1 MRQFLVFLF
10 VVVITGANAQTIFSY
25 GNHQV
30 TQTEFWKAYS
40 KNNTGPVTEQS
51 IREYLDLYIR
61 FKLKVQAAYDAKLDT
76 LPNITSDVAGFRAQ
90 IIDQYMRQQ
99 PYTKQLITEAAE
111 RSNLEVE
118 VAHVFIAYLKDS
130 TGAKTQIDKA
140 YAELQQGA
148 DFGKTAAA
156 YSNNNYVKSS
166 NGYIGFISVF
176 SLPYEFE
183 SIVYGLQP
191 GTYSKPVSGK
201 QGWHIFKV
209 ISKRPASG
217 KMKAAHILFAIP
229 PGSTTEEKALIQQ
242 KAQTVYYLLSQGEDF
257 EKTVLAYSNDR
268 ATYMSGGVLP
278 DFTYATYDP
287 TFSKAAFALTKDGE
301 ISKPV
306 LTAYGWHII
315 KRIGWEPVKNN
326 LTDPSVLQ
334 EWTDKVN
341 ADPRYNIAVNKMKD
355 EMKKVAAYKQ
365 FPYNEKALW
374 ALTDSTLKAKNYAAI
389 FKANKQKQLFQ
400 LKGKTVSVADW
411 LQYAKSRNA
420 NTNEAPTFFPA
431 LMKEFV
437 DNTVEQYYKD
447 RLESINQ
454 DFLFQLNEFKEGSLL
469 FEVMERKIWSVAPT
483 DTAGLIRYY
492 NNNKS
497 KYKWQAS
504 VNAVIFNCADTSIA
518 RQAFDMMKEN
528 PGKWK
533 EYMDRF
539 GGNALADSGRF
550 EYSQLPV
557 KQGTVFTPNT
567 FTPIETNA
575 NDGSS
580 SFCYIIKNNT
590 SEDQRSFEE
599 AKGLVINDYQTLL
612 EDKWI
617 ADLKKKYPLKVNEA
631 AIKKLVK

>member
-1 MRQFLVFLF
+1 M
-10 VVVITGANAQTIFSY
+10 
-25 GNHQV
+25 
-30 TQTEFWKAYS
+30 
-40 KNNTGPVTEQS
+40 
-51 IREYLDLYIR
+51 
-61 FKLKVQAAYDAKLDT
+61 
-76 LPNITSDVAGFRAQ
+76 
-90 IIDQYMRQQ
+90 
-99 PYTKQLITEAAE
+99 
-111 RSNLEVE
+111 
-118 VAHVFIAYLKDS
+118 
-130 TGAKTQIDKA
+130 
-140 YAELQQGA
+140 
-148 DFGKTAAA
+148 
-156 YSNNNYVKSS
+156 
-166 NGYIGFISVF
+166 
-176 SLPYEFE
+176 
-183 SIVYGLQP
+183 
-191 GTYSKPVSGK
+191 
-201 QGWHIFKV
+201 
-209 ISKRPASG
+209 
-217 KMKAAHILFAIP
+217 
-229 PGSTTEEKALIQQ
+229 
-242 KAQTVYYLLSQGEDF
+242 
-257 EKTVLAYSNDR
+257 
-268 ATYMSGGVLP
+268 
-278 DFTYATYDP
+278 
-287 TFSKAAFALTKDGE
+287 
-301 ISKPV
+301 
-306 LTAYGWHII
+306 
-315 KRIGWEPVKNN
+315 
-326 LTDPSVLQ
+326 
-334 EWTDKVN
+334 
-341 ADPRYNIAVNKMKD
+341 
-355 EMKKVAAYKQ
+355 
-365 FPYNEKALW
+365 
-374 ALTDSTLKAKNYAAI
+374 
-389 FKANKQKQLFQ
+389 
-400 LKGKTVSVADW
+400 ADW

-599 AKGLVINDYQTLL
+599 GKGLVINDYQTLL